1 MHVLHTY
8 NQIFTMSKYSE
19 QGWFYKLFVEFY
31 LRYSNN
37 WMMTRKRYV
46 IGLENLPSKEDHF
59 FIVSNHQN
67 AANDPIN
74 IAFSLP
80 KDRRIGFM
88 TRADAFKLN
97 AAFAKLI
104 RWLGLVPVFRA
115 GWEGAE
121 ALEKNNESFDEISNK
136 ILGGMP
142 IVVFPEGTHAIGHYL
157 LPLSTGTA
165 RMAFHVAE
173 HNGWKEDIKILPVA
187 HHYEEYHNIQHDF
200 MLSIGKPI
208 SLKQYYEKYQEK
220 PYTVLR
226 QVKREMEASIRSMM
240 LDEGE
245 TDYEIRD
252 FLRTSLVNES
262 TLLGRKLPLPERLA
276 ADKKFIATL
285 VENPHYS
292 EIIDLAKDMKGKLEA
307 MKIDD
312 RDTLY
317 TTSSGIVQV
326 LGWMAHALLDLL
338 LLPLWMVSLWPNV
351 LCYQLPKLLLKTDP
365 MFLNT
370 FRYILNVLILYP
382 LLTLLTALLIGIF
395 TPSWWFALV
404 YLLLAAPI
412 SLFSWYE
419 WLHLRQTIHRLRVLM
434 NTNGIKEVTLLRQ
447 KIKELI

>member
-1 MHVLHTY
+1 
-8 NQIFTMSKYSE
+8 MSKYSD
-19 QGWFYKLFVEFY
+19 QSLLYKLFVEVY

-46 IGLENLPSKEDHF
+46 VGIENLPEPSEHF

-80 KDRRIGFM
+80 RDRRIGFM

-121 ALEKNNESFDEISNK
+121 ALRKNNESFDEISDK
-136 ILGGMP
+136 IMGGMP
-142 IVVFPEGTHAIGHYL
+142 IVVFPEGTHAFGHYL

-187 HHYEEYHNIQHDF
+187 HHYEEFHNLQHDF
-200 MLSIGKPI
+200 MLTIGKPI

-226 QVKREMEASIRSMM
+226 TVKREMEAAIQSMM
-240 LDEGE
+240 LNEE
-245 TDYEIRD
+245 EADYEIKD
-252 FLRTSLVNES
+252 FLRTSLVNEI
-262 TLLGRKLPLPERLA
+262 TYQGRSLPLPERLK
-276 ADKKFIATL
+276 ADKAFIARL
-285 VENPHYS
+285 IDSPNYS
-292 EIIDLAKDMKGKLEA
+292 EIISLGRELKEKEEDLN
-307 MKIDD
+307 IHD

-317 TTSSGIVQV
+317 ASSSPLIQFVKLV
-326 LGWMAHALLDLL
+326 PHLLFDLL
-338 LLPLWMVSLWPNV
+338 LLPLWVVSLWPNL

-370 FRYILNVLILYP
+370 FRYILNILILYP
-382 LLTLLTALLIGIF
+382 LPTFLTALLIGLF
-395 TPSWWFALV
+395 SPSWWFALA
-404 YLLLAAPI
+404 YLFLAAPI
-412 SLFSWYE
+412 TLFSWYE
-419 WLHLRQTIHRLRVLM
+419 WTHIDQTLRRLRIL
-434 NTNGIKEVTLLRQ
+434 TNGKAILEIAVLRD
-447 KIKELI
+447 KIKNLLK